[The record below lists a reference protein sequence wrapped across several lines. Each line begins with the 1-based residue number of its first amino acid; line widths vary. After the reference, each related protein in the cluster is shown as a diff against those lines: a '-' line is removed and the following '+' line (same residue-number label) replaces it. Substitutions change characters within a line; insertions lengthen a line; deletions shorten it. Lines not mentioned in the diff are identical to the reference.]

1 MKVKDFIEV
10 AKALGLETA
19 SSVWKNQDNS
29 AIVSTPIKEV
39 EGSIIQNVDRF
50 YSFTLGNF
58 DLRSGS
64 EAEMY
69 DYWLSIE
76 GDCGNVECVKI
87 FPETAVQTLKEMCE
101 EYGLPVP
108 TELVNLIE
116 AVYA

>member
-1 MKVKDFIEV
+1 MKVKDFVES
-10 AKALGLETA
+10 AKSLGLETA
-19 SSVWKNQDNS
+19 SAVWQNQDNS

-39 EGSIIQNVDRF
+39 EGVIVHNVDRF

-58 DLRSGS
+58 DLRSDS
-64 EAEMY
+64 EAEMN

-87 FPETAVQTLKEMCE
+87 FPETAVQTLEEMCE

-108 TELVNLIE
+108 TELVALLETI
-116 AVYA
+116 YS